1 MTSPFDFEKALQ
13 DLQSGKELTGK
24 NGILTP
30 LIKQLTEAALK
41 AELDQHLASEQQPN
55 RKNGRSQKT
64 IKALSGNFELETPR
78 DRAGTFEPQLI
89 KKNQSQISDEIER
102 KILSMFGLGMGYQ
115 DIRQHVAEMYGLDIS
130 NGTVSAV
137 TDSLLPQLEQWQQR
151 PLQSHYPIVWLD
163 AVHYKVRVDGHYIS
177 QAIYTILA
185 LDVEGKKEIL
195 GLYLSENEGANHWL
209 TVLTS
214 LQNRGVEDILIACI
228 DGLKGFPEAIS
239 AIFPKTEVQLCII
252 HKIRNSMKYVGLK
265 NQKEFMA
272 DLKSVYKASTV
283 QSAETALD
291 ELELKWG
298 EMYPLAIQSWRNHWH
313 HLSAYF
319 KYPEPIRRIIYTT
332 NAVEAVHRQFRRLTK
347 TKGAFPNQNSL
358 LKLLYAG
365 ILNASKKWI
374 MPIQNWSQA
383 LSQLAIFFEGRLDKV
398 LKL

>member
-41 AELDQHLASEQQPN
+41 AELEQHLASEQQPN

-64 IKALSGNFELETPR
+64 IKALSGSFELETPR

-89 KKNQSQISDEIER
+89 KKNQSQLSDEIER

-115 DIRQHVAEMYGLDIS
+115 DIRQHVAEMYGLEIS

-163 AVHYKVRVDGHYIS
+163 AVHYKVRVDGRYIS

-195 GLYLSENEGANHWL
+195 GLYQSENEGANHWL
-209 TVLTS
+209 TVLTD

-239 AIFPKTEVQLCII
+239 AIFPNTEVQLCVI
-252 HKIRNSMKYVGLK
+252 HKIRNSMKYVGSK

-272 DLKSVYKASTV
+272 GLKPVYKASTL
-283 QSAETALD
+283 QAAETALD

-332 NAVEAVHRQFRRLTK
+332 NTVEAVHRQFRKLTK

-365 ILNASKKWI
+365 ILNASKKWT

>member
-41 AELDQHLASEQQPN
+41 AELEQHLASEQQPN

-64 IKALSGNFELETPR
+64 IKALSGSFELETPR

-89 KKNQSQISDEIER
+89 KKNQSQLSDEIER

-115 DIRQHVAEMYGLDIS
+115 DIRQHVAEMYGLEIS

-163 AVHYKVRVDGHYIS
+163 AVHYKVRVDGRYIS

-195 GLYLSENEGANHWL
+195 GLYQSENEGANHWL
-209 TVLTS
+209 TVLTD
-214 LQNRGVEDILIACI
+214 LQNRGVEDILIICI

-239 AIFPKTEVQLCII
+239 AIFPKTEVQLCVI
-252 HKIRNSMKYVGLK
+252 HKIRNSMKYVGSK
-265 NQKEFMA
+265 NQKEFMVG
-272 DLKSVYKASTV
+272 LKPVYKASTL
-283 QSAETALD
+283 QAAETALD

-298 EMYPLAIQSWRNHWH
+298 VMYPLAIQSWRNHWH

-332 NAVEAVHRQFRRLTK
+332 NTVEAVHRQFRKLTK
-347 TKGAFPNQNSL
+347 TKGAFSNQNSL

-365 ILNASKKWI
+365 ILNASKKWT

>member
-78 DRAGTFEPQLI
+78 DRAGTFEPELI

-185 LDVEGKKEIL
+185 LDVQEKK
-195 GLYLSENEGANHWL
+195 
-209 TVLTS
+209 
-214 LQNRGVEDILIACI
+214 
-228 DGLKGFPEAIS
+228 KF
-239 AIFPKTEVQLCII
+239 
-252 HKIRNSMKYVGLK
+252 
-265 NQKEFMA
+265 
-272 DLKSVYKASTV
+272 
-283 QSAETALD
+283 
-291 ELELKWG
+291 
-298 EMYPLAIQSWRNHWH
+298 
-313 HLSAYF
+313 
-319 KYPEPIRRIIYTT
+319 
-332 NAVEAVHRQFRRLTK
+332 
-347 TKGAFPNQNSL
+347 
-358 LKLLYAG
+358 
-365 ILNASKKWI
+365 
-374 MPIQNWSQA
+374 
-383 LSQLAIFFEGRLDKV
+383 
-398 LKL
+398 